1 MKWYLDN
8 FVETETTVLYQDFT
22 HVYTKQSDGNISV
35 SSTGRYVTPILPFLS
50 VIVAFIVVTSMTLVS
65 YRDQRDNFIEEN
77 TASYKA
83 TKGGVYFRSP

>member
-8 FVETETTVLYQDFT
+8 FVETETTVLYEDFT

-35 SSTGRYVTPILPFLS
+35 SSTGRYVTPSLPLLS
-50 VIVAFIVVTSMTLVS
+50 VIVAFIVITSMTLVS
-65 YRDQRDNFIEEN
+65 YRDQRDNFIEGN

-83 TKGGVYFRSP
+83 TNGLF

>member
-35 SSTGRYVTPILPFLS
+35 SSTGRYVTPSLQLLS
-50 VIVAFIVVTSMTLVS
+50 VIVAFIVVTSISLVS
-65 YRDQRDNFIEEN
+65 YRDQRDSFVKGN
-77 TASYKA
+77 TESYTA
-83 TKGGVYFRSP
+83 TKGRVYFRSP

>member
-8 FVETETTVLYQDFT
+8 FVETETTVLYEDFT

-35 SSTGRYVTPILPFLS
+35 SSTGRYVTPSLPLLS

-65 YRDQRDNFIEEN
+65 YRDQRDNFIEAN

-83 TKGGVYFRSP
+83 TNGLF